1 MSKLF
6 KWRRYVFLLLLYSY
20 WSGSLDTL
28 YIDFPHFNL
37 DEVDCMS
44 IYGHHKKHGYGY
56 NEQVGGPGDTE
67 PKSPGNFYFLLK

>member
-6 KWRRYVFLLLLYSY
+6 KRRRYVFLLLLYSY

-67 PKSPGNFYFLLK
+67 PKSPGNVFFT

>member
-1 MSKLF
+1 MIF
-6 KWRRYVFLLLLYSY
+6 
-20 WSGSLDTL
+20 SL
-28 YIDFPHFNL
+28 FNL

-67 PKSPGNFYFLLK
+67 PKSPGEIPFETFWPLLAGKNSQQLIYIKMA

>member
-1 MSKLF
+1 MGIKCF
-6 KWRRYVFLLLLYSY
+6 FL
-20 WSGSLDTL
+20 
-28 YIDFPHFNL
+28 NL

-67 PKSPGNFYFLLK
+67 PKSPGNVFFTKINVPNYYPHLN

>member
-1 MSKLF
+1 MAF
-6 KWRRYVFLLLLYSY
+6 
-20 WSGSLDTL
+20 LDTYL
-28 YIDFPHFNL
+28 CIFFNL

-67 PKSPGNFYFLLK
+67 PKSPGKLINKFSQITTDLD